1 LAPSDTEQPGGTS
14 CPELP
19 IEFVKRWND
28 ARRRQLG
35 HGSTVEF
42 RRVGDIVEQG
52 AIISGIGISRIGRKT
67 GIAGLELTAE
77 SSAEAI
83 ADAGLTPA
91 DIDGIATMG
100 DTPVADTAARLRL
113 THTWTGSPVG
123 RWGLLSPVV
132 NAFHAAAT
140 GQARHVL
147 VYRTVNMMGGSV
159 MPQPAKAG
167 EAALAPSPSD
177 RHPSP
182 PVEERGNPMADVPR
196 LLAAHAYSAANW
208 LALHARRHMY
218 LYGTTREQLG
228 WLAINSRRNA
238 ALNPKATYRDPL
250 AMDDYLS
257 SRIISDPFGL
267 LDCDV
272 PVDGSVA
279 FVVSTADAAAD
290 CDHPVRVEACGG
302 ALGLG
307 GWDQRSDY
315 PKMAS
320 TDAAAEMW
328 SRTDLRP
335 ADVDLAELYDGFTF
349 LTFAWLEA
357 LGFCGDGEAGPFVEG
372 AARIA
377 LDGQLPLNTY
387 GGQLSAGRMHGNW
400 VLHEAC
406 LQLRGEAGPR
416 QVQKRNVAVVSNGG
430 GPIAGC
436 MLLTR

>member
-1 LAPSDTEQPGGTS
+1 MSD
-14 CPELP
+14 L
-19 IEFVKRWND
+19 
-28 ARRRQLG
+28 
-35 HGSTVEF
+35 VEK
-42 RRVGDIVEQG
+42 G
-52 AIISGIGISRIGRKT
+52 AIISGVGISRIGRKT
-67 GIAGLELTAE
+67 GIPGLELTSE

-83 ADAGLTPA
+83 ADAGLTPV

-100 DTPVADTAARLRL
+100 ETPVAEAASSLGIE
-113 THTWTGSPVG
+113 HTWTGSPVG

-132 NAFHAAAT
+132 NAFHAVT
-140 GQARHVL
+140 SGQARHVL

-159 MPQPAKAG
+159 MPQPTPTVDAPNAPPPPRDRPH
-167 EAALAPSPSD
+167 LA
-177 RHPSP
+177 

-218 LYGTTREQLG
+218 LYGTTKEQLG

-238 ALNPKATYRDPL
+238 VLNPKATYRDPL
-250 AMDDYLS
+250 EMDDYLS

-279 FVVSTADAAAD
+279 FVVSTADAAAG
-290 CDHPVRVEACGG
+290 CEHPVRVEACGG

-307 GWDQRSDY
+307 GWDQRPDY
-315 PKMAS
+315 PRMAS
-320 TDAAAEMW
+320 TEAAAEMW
-328 SRTDLRP
+328 SRTDLKP
-335 ADVDLAELYDGFTF
+335 ADVDVAELYDGFTF

-357 LGFCGDGEAGPFVEG
+357 LGFCGEGEAGPFVEG
-372 AARIA
+372 ASRIA

-416 QVQKRNVAVVSNGG
+416 QVQNRDVAVVSNGG